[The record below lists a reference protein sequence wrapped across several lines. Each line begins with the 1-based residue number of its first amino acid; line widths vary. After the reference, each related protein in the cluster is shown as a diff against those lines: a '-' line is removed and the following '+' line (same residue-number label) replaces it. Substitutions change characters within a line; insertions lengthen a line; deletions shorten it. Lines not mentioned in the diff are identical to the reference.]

1 MPMYMDLHNVP
12 GEITPKDVA
21 VAHLQD
27 VELQWK
33 HNVRY
38 LRYWFDQERRKLFC
52 LADAPSK
59 EAAIAVHSEAHG
71 FLPDEVI
78 PVESGSVEELLGT
91 VLEAPAWTPDSATP
105 PPADSAFRTI
115 MFTDL
120 EGSTSLTQRLGDDGA
135 MEILRA
141 HDGIIRD
148 ALVKHSGRE
157 VKHTGD
163 GVMASFGSS
172 ARAVE
177 SAVYMQRQIEEHNKP
192 GHETPIR
199 VRVGMG
205 AGEPVE
211 EGQDFFG
218 ASVQLAAR
226 ICGHAEPGQILV
238 PNVVRELCIGKRL
251 SFLDRG
257 EASLKGFDDP
267 VRVFE
272 VPWRESQ

>member
-1 MPMYMDLHNVP
+1 MPTYIDLHNVP
-12 GEITPKDVA
+12 EGVTPKDLA
-21 VAHLQD
+21 LAHLQD
-27 VELQWK
+27 LEAQTK
-33 HNVRY
+33 HGVRY
-38 LRYWFDQERRKLFC
+38 LRYWFDLERHKVNC
-52 LADAPSK
+52 LVDAPSR

-71 FLPDEVI
+71 LLADEII
-78 PVESGSVEELLGT
+78 PVETGSVEDLLGQAD
-91 VLEAPAWTPDSATP
+91 EAPAWTPDSSGP
-105 PPADSAFRTI
+105 PPAESPFRTI
-115 MFTDL
+115 LFTDM
-120 EGSTSLTQRLGDDGA
+120 EGSTASAQRAGDDGH
-135 MEILRA
+135 MEILRVHNA
-141 HDGIIRD
+141 IIRE
-148 ALVKHSGRE
+148 ALNSHGGRE

-163 GVMASFGSS
+163 GIMASFGSS

-177 SAVYMQRQIEEHNKP
+177 SAVLMQRHFDEHNQP

-218 ASVQLAAR
+218 AAVQLAAR
-226 ICGHAEPGQILV
+226 ICGHPEPGQILV

-257 EASLKGFDDP
+257 EASLKGFADP

>member
-1 MPMYMDLHNVP
+1 MPMYMDLHNVG

-21 VAHLQD
+21 LAHLQD

-38 LRYWFDQERRKLFC
+38 LRYWFDQERGKLFC

-78 PVESGSVEELLGT
+78 PVESGSVEDLLGT
-91 VLEAPAWTPDSATP
+91 ILEAPNWTPDSSTP
-105 PPADSAFRTI
+105 PPAESAFRTI
-115 MFTDL
+115 LFTDM
-120 EGSTSLTQRLGDDGA
+120 EGSTASTQQLGDEGH
-135 MEILRA
+135 MEVLRA
-141 HDGIIRD
+141 HNAIIRE
-148 ALVKHSGRE
+148 ALEKHNGRE

-163 GVMASFGSS
+163 GIMASFGSS

-177 SAVYMQRQIEEHNKP
+177 SAVYMQKRIDEHNAP
-192 GHETPIR
+192 GHQTPIR

-211 EGQDFFG
+211 EGRDFFG
-218 ASVQLAAR
+218 AAVQLAAR
-226 ICGHAEPGQILV
+226 ICGHADPGQILV
-238 PNVVRELCIGKRL
+238 PNVVRELCIGKQF

-257 EASLKGFDDP
+257 EAALKGFEDP
-267 VRVFE
+267 IRVYE
-272 VPWRESQ
+272 VAWREGS